1 MVNAL
6 KKNLSPLPAA
16 KCGKSTP
23 QCTQR
28 SHQGNQG
35 KTALQA
41 ERVRV
46 LGALCSLGS
55 KQKLSGGKRSEMHY
69 RSDKVEE
76 EEIKEYVERETAG
89 AEMQVEVA
97 ETAIMQ
103 EQEDESNPEHEQST
117 TTNPDTTFEE
127 MLNAIADSG
136 SDLANSD
143 DEEDVEDEEYGEDTE
158 LGKLSEDDEPDWLM
172 GTISKTVLHRMES
185 IRRMLVRLDKLMPQ
199 GWGDAAN
206 NCPARDMK

>member
-1 MVNAL
+1 
-6 KKNLSPLPAA
+6 
-16 KCGKSTP
+16 
-23 QCTQR
+23 
-28 SHQGNQG
+28 
-35 KTALQA
+35 
-41 ERVRV
+41 
-46 LGALCSLGS
+46 
-55 KQKLSGGKRSEMHY
+55 MHY
-69 RSDKVEE
+69 RSHKLEE
-76 EEIKEYVERETAG
+76 EEIEQYVERETAG

-97 ETAIMQ
+97 ERAIMQ

-117 TTNPDTTFEE
+117 TTKPDTTFEE

-143 DEEDVEDEEYGEDTE
+143 DEEDVEDEEDGEDTE

-185 IRRMLVRLDKLMPQ
+185 IGRMQVRLDKLMPQ